1 MKRSRAKA
9 ASLGSV
15 KISTLEFGGTATD
28 AMQHRKGL
36 DVHLPLRSD
45 AKNKRMQVMLE
56 NSATYSVWTSVEQ
69 KTTIKYDVNED
80 ERSHFVRM
88 WSFKLDQRVKAFLG

>member
-15 KISTLEFGGTATD
+15 KISTSEERQQMPCSTE
-28 AMQHRKGL
+28 KVP

-56 NSATYSVWTSVEQ
+56 NSATYSVWTSVEK
-69 KTTIKYDVNED
+69 KTNLKYYVNED
-80 ERSHFVRM
+80 ERSPHFVRM